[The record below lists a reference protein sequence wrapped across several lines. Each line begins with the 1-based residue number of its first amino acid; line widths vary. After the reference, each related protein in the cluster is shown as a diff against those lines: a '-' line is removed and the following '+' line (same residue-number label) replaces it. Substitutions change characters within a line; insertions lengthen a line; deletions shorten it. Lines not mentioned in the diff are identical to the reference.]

1 VILHR
6 RILSWPQLLQGD
18 VQVSR
23 NRPPIFSPSLFSF
36 LLGFG
41 LASAHAADLEPIS
54 GSGAPSSTAHPLEQA
69 DLEAWL
75 DGFMP
80 YAIERGDVA
89 GAVVAVVKNGE
100 VMLAKGYGFSD
111 VEAHKPVDA
120 ERTMFRPGSV
130 SKLFTWT
137 AVMQLV
143 EQGKLNLDHDV
154 NEYLDFKIP
163 PREDG
168 PLTLRNIMTHTSGF
182 EEQIKSLIVDDPKRL
197 VPLKVYAERSTPVRI
212 FKSGSTP
219 AYSNYATALAG
230 YIVERVSGMPFD
242 DYIETYLFKPLQM
255 VHATFRQPLPAT
267 LEADMSKGYALGS
280 QPPKPYEIVIA
291 APAGSLAA
299 SGVDMA
305 HFMIAHLE
313 GGEYHGARILAPET
327 LKMMHETPTNMIPPL
342 NRMMLG
348 FYEQNYNGHRIISHG
363 GDTQFMHSYLH
374 LLLDDHVGLFV
385 SVNSQGRDGAAG
397 AIRGALFDDFLAR
410 YFPGVPDVRSVD
422 AKAAAEHAKLM
433 AGYYESSRRAETSF
447 MSIGGFAEPLK
458 VSSGKDGLLLV
469 SSFKNRGGAPR
480 YYREVEPFVWRDVDS
495 GWRLAAKVVDGH
507 VQRFSIDE
515 VSPFTVFEPSPW
527 WRSAAW
533 LVPAVAGA
541 FTALLATTLLWPV
554 AAIVRRRNHLKLDL
568 AGRDERGRVLSR
580 VAAVAITLVTIAWL
594 VLFVVVSGK
603 TAMLG
608 PSLDPWLFILHAL
621 SLLAYVGG
629 ALVLLWAAAIA
640 WAGTRR
646 WPGKV
651 WTSVLAVSA
660 VVLLWTAWVYHL
672 TSFTS
677 RY

>member
-1 VILHR
+1 
-6 RILSWPQLLQGD
+6 
-18 VQVSR
+18 
-23 NRPPIFSPSLFSF
+23 
-36 LLGFG
+36 
-41 LASAHAADLEPIS
+41 
-54 GSGAPSSTAHPLEQA
+54 
-69 DLEAWL
+69 
-75 DGFMP
+75 MP

-100 VMLAKGYGFSD
+100 VIFAKGYGLAD
-111 VEAHKPVDA
+111 VEKHKPVDA

-143 EQGKLNLDHDV
+143 EQGKVNLDHDV

-163 PREDG
+163 ARSDG
-168 PLTLRNIMTHTSGF
+168 PITLRNIMTHTPGF
-182 EEQIKSLIVDDPKRL
+182 EEQIKSLIVDDPKQL
-197 VPLKVYAERSTPVRI
+197 VSLKVYAERSTPVRI

-230 YIVERVSGMPFD
+230 YIVERVSGQPFD
-242 DYIETYLFKPLQM
+242 DYIETHLFKPLEM
-255 VHATFRQPLPAT
+255 SHATFRQPLPAAF
-267 LEADMSKGYALGS
+267 EADMSKGYALGS

-313 GGEYHGARILAPET
+313 GGEYHGARILGAET
-327 LKMMHETPTNMIPPL
+327 LKMMHETPTDMIPPL

-363 GDTQFMHSYLH
+363 GDTVYMHSYLH

-385 SVNSQGRDGAAG
+385 SANSQGREGAAG

-410 YFPGVPDVRSVD
+410 YFPGAPDVRSVD
-422 AKAAAEHAKLM
+422 AKTAAEHAKLI
-433 AGYYESSRRAETSF
+433 AGNYESSRRAETSF
-447 MSIGGFAEPLK
+447 MSISGFASPFK
-458 VSSGKDGLLLV
+458 VSVDKDGLLTT
-469 SSFKNRGGAPR
+469 SSFKGRSGAAR
-480 YYREVEPFVWRDVDS
+480 HYREVEPFVWRDVDS

-515 VSPFTVFEPSPW
+515 ISPFMVFEPSPW
-527 WRSAAW
+527 WRSATW
-533 LVPAVAGA
+533 LIPGVCIA
-541 FTALLATTLLWPV
+541 FAALLVTTLLWPV

-568 AGRDERGRVLSR
+568 VGRDERGRVLSR
-580 VAAVAITLVTIAWL
+580 VASVAVTVVSLAWL
-594 VLFVVVSGK
+594 ALFMAVGSR

-608 PSLDPWLFILHAL
+608 PSLDPWLFLLHLASILGYL
-621 SLLAYVGG
+621 GG
-629 ALVLLWAAAIA
+629 AIVLVWAAAIA
-640 WAGTRR
+640 WSGRRR

-651 WTSVLAVSA
+651 WTLVLAVSA
-660 VVLLWTAWVYHL
+660 VVMLWMAWVYHL
-672 TSFTS
+672 MSFTS

>member
-1 VILHR
+1 
-6 RILSWPQLLQGD
+6 
-18 VQVSR
+18 
-23 NRPPIFSPSLFSF
+23 
-36 LLGFG
+36 
-41 LASAHAADLEPIS
+41 
-54 GSGAPSSTAHPLEQA
+54 
-69 DLEAWL
+69 
-75 DGFMP
+75 MP

-100 VMLAKGYGFSD
+100 VMFAKGYGLAD
-111 VEAHKPVDA
+111 VEKHKPVDA
-120 ERTMFRPGSV
+120 ERTMFRPGSI

-163 PREDG
+163 PRADG
-168 PLTLRNIMTHTSGF
+168 PITLRNIMTHTPGF
-182 EEQIKSLIVDDPKRL
+182 EEQIKSLIVDDPKQL

-230 YIVERVSGMPFD
+230 YIVERISGQPFD
-242 DYIETYLFKPLQM
+242 DYIETHLFKPLEM
-255 VHATFRQPLPAT
+255 SHATFRQPLPAAF
-267 LEADMSKGYALGS
+267 EADMSKGYALGS
-280 QPPKPYEIVIA
+280 QPPKPYEIVLA

-313 GGEYHGARILAPET
+313 GGEYHGARILAAET
-327 LKMMHETPTNMIPPL
+327 LKMMHETPTDMIPPL

-385 SVNSQGRDGAAG
+385 SVNSQGREGAAG

-410 YFPGVPDVRSVD
+410 YFPGIPDVRSVD
-422 AKAAAEHAKLM
+422 AKTAAEHAKLM

-447 MSIGGFAEPLK
+447 MSISSFADPFK
-458 VSSGKDGLLLV
+458 VSVGKDGLLTT
-469 SSFKNRGGAPR
+469 SSFKGRSGAPR
-480 YYREVEPFVWRDVDS
+480 YYREVEPFVWRDINS

-515 VSPFTVFEPSPW
+515 ISPFMVFEPSPW
-527 WRSAAW
+527 WRSASW
-533 LVPAVAGA
+533 LVPGVGIA
-541 FTALLATTLLWPV
+541 FAALLATALLWPV

-568 AGRDERGRVLSR
+568 VGRDERGRVLSR
-580 VAAVAITLVTIAWL
+580 VAAVAVTLVTTAWL
-594 VLFVVVSGK
+594 ALFLAASSN

-608 PSLDPWLFILHAL
+608 PGLDPWLFLLHLVSILT
-621 SLLAYVGG
+621 YFGG
-629 ALVLLWAAAIA
+629 AIALLWAAAIA
-640 WAGTRR
+640 WTGRRR

-651 WTSVLAVSA
+651 WTSVLAASA
-660 VVLLWTAWVYHL
+660 VVMLWTAWVYHL